1 VITKIKI
8 FYNESGFTLIEIS
21 IAFLILSLVSTP
33 IFYNCFQATN
43 NLIMAQKYYNTT
55 LDAQNILV
63 NIKNHLDKNLDIIEE
78 DLKQLLDSLNLNTK
92 TFTYELY
99 FYDLNGESIFN
110 YYYPFK
116 NENCKPKI
124 KFETN
129 NFIYDS
135 NLNDS
140 LKPCFN
146 KLILNNENTL
156 LASINLNTQP
166 SSIDIKNYKSENI
179 EVNIYSNENVKYID
193 NLKLQSLAEGSIRIN
208 YYNQY
213 PVEVRNYIIV
223 VSIKDNK
230 NKILNQIFDIYSKG

>member
-1 VITKIKI
+1 MITKIRI
-8 FYNESGFTLIEIS
+8 FYNEAGFTLIEIS
-21 IAFLILSLVSTP
+21 IAFLILSLVSAP

-43 NLIMAQKYYNTT
+43 NLIVAQKYYNTT

-63 NIKNHLDKNLDIIEE
+63 NIKNHLDEDSDIIEE

-92 TFTYELY
+92 TFIYELY
-99 FYDLNGESIFN
+99 FYDLNGETVFN
-110 YYYPFK
+110 YYYPFT
-116 NENCKPKI
+116 NENYKPKI

-129 NFIYDS
+129 NFIYDN
-135 NLNDS
+135 NLTDS
-140 LKPCFN
+140 LKPCSDN
-146 KLILNNENTL
+146 LILNNENTSL
-156 LASINLNTQP
+156 DSINLNTQP
-166 SSIDIKNYKSENI
+166 LSIDIKNYKSENI

-213 PVEVRNYIIV
+213 PTEVKNYIIV
-223 VSIKDNK
+223 VLIKDNK